1 MVILLTVS
9 SGKVGVVDGPL
20 ALVLADLRRDVVVGQ
35 VGGVVAGLVDGHI
48 VVSLDGV
55 VLVEVEVVAGSL
67 TG

>member
-55 VLVEVEVVAGSL
+55 VLVEVKVVAGSL